1 MPAAAKRRHTE
12 ENAGGLSES
21 ERRVEKAAILDR
33 IQLLAQEVMDL
44 TPPEALSL
52 STEYFR
58 FMALKAAN
66 DTDGLPSKLAPSAQ
80 VDQLWHTHLLDTRS
94 YAVLERHLLQ
104 NDGRLHHNPLRH
116 EQPDYED
123 RLEYTRLLYSDTY
136 HSAPPPDTWGALLL
150 YDIDDGTALEGNNI
164 TIEVQF
170 TDGRKVRV
178 VVIPGITTGKEII
191 ETCIFALKLQ
201 LLPHHQKYGL
211 RYHRQSM
218 TVDTIPF
225 SMLDNDA
232 IDLEVKQLGC

>member
-1 MPAAAKRRHTE
+1 MPPAAKRKHTE

-44 TPPEALSL
+44 TPPEAISL

-150 YDIDDGTALEGNNI
+150 YEIDNGTVVKSENI
-164 TIEVQF
+164 TI
-170 TDGRKVRV
+170 KVSSRDHEKIGI
-178 VVIPGITTGKEII
+178 VIPRNATVKNVVEMCHKELNLSKPIQNYI
-191 ETCIFALKLQ
+191 
-201 LLPHHQKYGL
+201 L
-211 RYHRQSM
+211 RFDSQRM
-218 TVDTIPF
+218 KGPNIPYE
-225 SMLDNDA
+225 LEDGDQ
-232 IDLEVKQLGC
+232 IDLIEEQLGC